1 MQWWNFHNQE
11 FLVFFS
17 VIVTILVLALVFIL
31 SFSINTKIYQGYLKK
46 IEEESNSTRVYIVN
60 IKKNIVTF
68 FNRSNM
74 REKRTMDLMGFYSH
88 FHPNDNEK
96 LKNWILSISIDPKQV
111 EQYLEVDVLVNKNKT
126 TYYSILKLLKYD
138 RERGLIHLESHLLRF
153 MTPNNAPKKA
163 KTKKNVPLGMVKRS
177 VIENMVTH
185 NRSLRG
191 FTFAI
196 RFFYIRQK
204 VLSND
209 KIEKYRVMTLKN
221 EIYPFVSNSKTPRQI
236 LDVADNE
243 LILFDLRIGSR
254 DEAMTFASS
263 IEHSLR
269 KTIEVNGFA
278 GSVNFAIGII
288 ENAQYYQDF
297 DSIVSKAQEAC
308 MNAQQNGQTILMYQ
322 KSANQMLE
330 LNKYSEEVDNLMK
343 PGNLRFLYRPIIDV
357 SRRRVIGYFSYVK
370 GYNTPFSSFSEMSK
384 YAAKVGKNREL
395 FGRVTKTIIPKFSA
409 EKSSESMRLF
419 FHASLVDIDH
429 MFEIL
434 PQVCTDPKLRLVLL
448 FEEKEINENGNQ
460 LELIDATMK
469 RFHSMKYEI
478 ALLMK
483 DRNLLLAPNFYNN
496 FDYFVA
502 GASMIGEI
510 KKDNRIR
517 LSIHTLIEQLL
528 KYDKP
533 IIATDLD
540 GWQAIELIIKSGI
553 TIVSSDT
560 VSPSNDMLLPVDKK
574 KMEKLVAMDD
584 SFH

>member
-1 MQWWNFHNQE
+1 MEWWNFTDTQ
-11 FLVFFS
+11 FLVFFIVVVS
-17 VIVTILVLALVFIL
+17 VLVLLLGFII
-31 SFSINTKIYQGYLKK
+31 SFSINQGIYNKYLRKV
-46 IEEESNSTRVYIVN
+46 EEESNSTRVYIIN
-60 IKKNIVTF
+60 IKKNTVTF
-68 FNRSNM
+68 FNRSKM
-74 REKRTMDLMGFYSH
+74 QEKRTMDLMGFYSH

-96 LKNWILSISIDPKQV
+96 VKNWILSISIDPKTV
-111 EQYLEVDVLVNKNKT
+111 EQYLEVDVLEEKNKAT
-126 TYYSILKLLKYD
+126 FYSILKLLKYN
-138 RERGLIHLESHLLRF
+138 REQGLIHLESHLLRYI
-153 MTPNNAPKKA
+153 TPNNSVNKSKS
-163 KTKKNVPLGMVKRS
+163 KRSVPIGMVKRS
-177 VIENMVTH
+177 VIENMVIH

-209 KIEKYRVMTLKN
+209 KIERYMVVTLKN
-221 EIYPFVSNSKTPRQI
+221 EIYPFASNPKSPRQI
-236 LDVADNE
+236 LDIADNE
-243 LILFDLRIGSR
+243 VIMFDLRIGSR
-254 DEAMTFASS
+254 DEAMSFASS
-263 IEHSLR
+263 IEHALR

-297 DSIVSKAQEAC
+297 DSIVNKAQEAC
-308 MNAQQNGQTILMYQ
+308 MTAQQNGQSILLYQ
-322 KSANQMLE
+322 KSVNQMLE
-330 LNKYSEEVDNLMK
+330 LNKYSEEVDNLMR
-343 PGNLRFLYRPIIDV
+343 PGNLRFLYRPIVDV
-357 SRRRVIGYFSYVK
+357 TRKRVLGYFSYVK

-395 FGRVTKTIIPKFSA
+395 FGRVAKTIIPKFDS
-409 EKSSESMRLF
+409 ERTSESFKLF
-419 FHASLVDIDH
+419 FHVSLVDIDH

-434 PQVCTDPKLRLVLL
+434 PQICTNPKLKLVLL

-460 LELIDATMK
+460 LELIDTMMK
-469 RFHSMKYEI
+469 KFHAMKYEI

-483 DRNLLLAPNFYNN
+483 DRNLLLAPDFYNN

-540 GWQAIELIIKSGI
+540 GWQSIELIIKSGI
-553 TIVSSDT
+553 TIVSSDMI
-560 VSPSNDMLLPVDKK
+560 SPSNDMLLPVDKK
-574 KMEKLVAMDD
+574 KMEKLILMDD

>member
-1 MQWWNFHNQE
+1 MQWWNFQDKE
-11 FLVFFS
+11 FLIFFI
-17 VIVTILVLALVFIL
+17 IVVVVLVLLLVFII
-31 SFSINTKIYQGYLKK
+31 SFSVNQTIYASYVNKIK
-46 IEEESNSTRVYIVN
+46 EESNSTRIYTID
-60 IKKNIVTF
+60 IKKNRVTH
-68 FNRSNM
+68 FNRSNL
-74 REKRTMDLMGFYSH
+74 REKKSMDLLGFYSH
-88 FHPNDNEK
+88 FHPNDVEK
-96 LKNWILSISIDPKQV
+96 VKNWILQISIDPKQV
-111 EQYLEVDVLVNKNKT
+111 EQYLEVDVLLEKSKV
-126 TYYSILKLLKYD
+126 TYYSILKLLKYN
-138 RERGLIHLESHLLRF
+138 REQGLIHLESHLLRYI
-153 MTPNNAPKKA
+153 TPNNSVNKSKSKKS
-163 KTKKNVPLGMVKRS
+163 VPTGMVKRS
-177 VIENMVTH
+177 VIENMVMH

-209 KIEKYRVMTLKN
+209 KIEKYMVMTLKN
-221 EIYPFVSNSKTPRQI
+221 EIYPFASNLKTPRQL
-236 LDVADNE
+236 LDIADNE
-243 LILFDLRIGSR
+243 VILFDLRIGTR
-254 DEAMTFASS
+254 DEAISFASL

-269 KTIEVNGFA
+269 KSIEVNGFS

-297 DSIVSKAQEAC
+297 ESIITRAEEAC
-308 MNAQQNGQTILMYQ
+308 MSAQQNGQTIVMYQ
-322 KSANQMLE
+322 KSVNQMLE

-343 PGNLRFLYRPIIDV
+343 QGNLRFLFRPIVDV
-357 SRRRVIGYFSYVK
+357 SRKRLLGYFSYVK
-370 GYNTPFSSFSEMSK
+370 GYNTPFSSFAEMSK

-395 FGRVTKTIIPKFSA
+395 FGRVARTIIPKFDN
-409 EKSSESMRLF
+409 EKSSENIRLF
-419 FHASLVDIDH
+419 FQASLVDADH

-434 PQVCTDPKLRLVLL
+434 PQICNNLKVHLVLL

-460 LELIDATMK
+460 LELIDTMMK
-469 RFHSMKYEI
+469 KFHSMKYEI

-483 DRNLLLAPNFYNN
+483 DRNLLLAPDFYNN

-510 KKDNRIR
+510 RKDNRIR

-528 KYDKP
+528 KYNKP

-553 TIVSSDT
+553 TIVSSDMI
-560 VSPSNDMLLPVDKK
+560 SPSNDMLLPIEKK
-574 KMEKLVAMDD
+574 KMEKLITMDD

>member
-1 MQWWNFHNQE
+1 MDWWNFSDLK
-11 FLVFFS
+11 FLIFFIIVVSVVVLLIIFMISFS
-17 VIVTILVLALVFIL
+17 V
-31 SFSINTKIYQGYLKK
+31 NQRKYHKYLKK
-46 IEEESNSTRVYIVN
+46 IEEESNSTRIYIIN
-60 IKKNIVTF
+60 IKRNTVTF
-68 FNRSNM
+68 FNRSRM
-74 REKRTMDLMGFYSH
+74 REKKTMDLMGFYSH

-96 LKNWILSISIDPKQV
+96 VKNWILSISIDPKQA
-111 EQYLEVDVLVNKNKT
+111 EQYLEVDVLEDKNKT

-138 RERGLIHLESHLLRF
+138 RENGLIHLESHLLRF
-153 MTPNNAPKKA
+153 ITPNNSVNKS
-163 KTKKNVPLGMVKRS
+163 KNKRSVPTGMVKRS
-177 VIENMVTH
+177 VIENMVMH

-209 KIEKYRVMTLKN
+209 KIERYMVVTLKN
-221 EIYPFVSNSKTPRQI
+221 EIYPFASSTKTPRQI
-236 LDVADNE
+236 LDIADNE
-243 LILFDLRIGSR
+243 VLLFDLRIGSR

-263 IEHSLR
+263 IEHALR
-269 KTIEVNGFA
+269 KSIEVNGFA

-297 DSIVSKAQEAC
+297 ESIVTKAQEAC
-308 MNAQQNGQTILMYQ
+308 MTAQQNGQSILLYQ
-322 KSANQMLE
+322 KSVNQMLE
-330 LNKYSEEVDNLMK
+330 LNKYSEEVDNLMR
-343 PGNLRFLYRPIIDV
+343 PGNLRFLYRPIVDV
-357 SRRRVIGYFSYVK
+357 QRKRVLGYFSYVK
-370 GYNTPFSSFSEMSK
+370 GYNTPFTSFSEMSK

-395 FGRVTKTIIPKFSA
+395 FGRVAKTIIPKFDS
-409 EKSSESMRLF
+409 ERNSESLRLF

-434 PQVCTDPKLRLVLL
+434 PQICTNPKFRLVLL

-460 LELIDATMK
+460 LELIDTMMK
-469 RFHSMKYEI
+469 KFHSMKYEI

-483 DRNLLLAPNFYNN
+483 DRNLLLAPDFYNN

-528 KYDKP
+528 KYNKP

-553 TIVSSDT
+553 TIVSSDS

-574 KMEKLVAMDD
+574 KLEKLIMMDD

>member
-1 MQWWNFHNQE
+1 MQWWNFKDQH
-11 FLVFFS
+11 FLTFFIIIVS
-17 VIVTILVLALVFIL
+17 VLILITIFVI
-31 SFSINTKIYQGYLKK
+31 SFSAYQKKYLNYLKK
-46 IEEESNSTRVYIVN
+46 IEEESHSTRIYIIN
-60 IKKNIVTF
+60 IKKNTVTF

-74 REKRTMDLMGFYSH
+74 REKKTMNLMGFYSH
-88 FHPNDNEK
+88 FHENDIEK
-96 LKNWILSISIDPKQV
+96 LKNWILNISIDPKLV
-111 EQYLEVDVLVNKNKT
+111 DQYLEVDVLVDKAKT
-126 TYYSILKLLKYD
+126 TYYSILKLLKYN
-138 RERGLIHLESHLLRF
+138 REEGLIHLESHLLKYI
-153 MTPNNAPKKA
+153 TPNNASNKSRNKKA
-163 KTKKNVPLGMVKRS
+163 IPTGMVKRS
-177 VIENMVTH
+177 IIESMVVH

-196 RFFYIRQK
+196 RFFYIKQK

-209 KIEKYRVMTLKN
+209 KIEKYMVVTLKN
-221 EIYPFVSNSKTPRQI
+221 EIYPFASNIKVPRQI

-243 LILFDLRIGSR
+243 LILFDLRIGSK
-254 DEAMTFASS
+254 DEAMSFASS

-269 KTIEVNGFA
+269 RCIEVNGFA
-278 GSVNFAIGII
+278 GSINFSIGII

-297 DSIVSKAQEAC
+297 DSIVNKAQEAC
-308 MNAQQNGQTILMYQ
+308 MSAQQNGQTIVMYQ
-322 KSANQMLE
+322 KSVNQMLE
-330 LNKYSEEVDNLMK
+330 LNKYSEEVDNLMQQ
-343 PGNLRFLYRPIIDV
+343 GNLRFLYRPIIDV
-357 SRRRVIGYFSYVK
+357 TRKRVLGYFSYVK

-395 FGRVTKTIIPKFSA
+395 FGRVAKTVIPKFDS
-409 EKSSESMRLF
+409 EKSNESMRLF

-434 PQVCTDPKLRLVLL
+434 PQICTNPKLRLVLL

-469 RFHSMKYEI
+469 RFHSMKYEL

-483 DRNLLLAPNFYNN
+483 DRNLLLAPDFYTN

-510 KKDNRIR
+510 RKDNRIR

-528 KYDKP
+528 KYNKP

-553 TIVSSDT
+553 TNVSSDT
-560 VSPSNDMLLPVDKK
+560 ISPSNDMLLPVDKK

>member
-1 MQWWNFHNQE
+1 MQWWNFQDQQ
-11 FLVFFS
+11 FLTFFIIIVSIIILALIFVISFS
-17 VIVTILVLALVFIL
+17 V
-31 SFSINTKIYQGYLKK
+31 NQKIYSNYLKK
-46 IEEESNSTRVYIVN
+46 IEEESHSTRIYIIN
-60 IKKNIVTF
+60 IKRNTVTF
-68 FNRSNM
+68 FNRSDM
-74 REKRTMDLMGFYSH
+74 RNKRTMDLMGFYSH
-88 FHPNDNEK
+88 FHENDIEK
-96 LKNWILSISIDPKQV
+96 LKNWILNISIDPKQV
-111 EQYLEVDVLVNKNKT
+111 DQYLEVDVLVDKART
-126 TYYSILKLLKYD
+126 TYYSILKLLKYN
-138 RERGLIHLESHLLRF
+138 REEGLIHLESHLLKYI
-153 MTPNNAPKKA
+153 TPNNAPNKSRNKKSIP
-163 KTKKNVPLGMVKRS
+163 TGMVKRS
-177 VIENMVTH
+177 VIENMVMH

-191 FTFAI
+191 FTFAV

-209 KIEKYRVMTLKN
+209 KIEKYMVVTLKN
-221 EIYPFVSNSKTPRQI
+221 EIYPFASDTKSPRQI

-263 IEHSLR
+263 MEHSLR
-269 KTIEVNGFA
+269 RCIEVNGFA
-278 GSVNFAIGII
+278 GSVNFSIGII

-297 DSIVSKAQEAC
+297 ESIVTKAQEAC
-308 MNAQQNGQTILMYQ
+308 MSAQQNGQTIVMYQ
-322 KSANQMLE
+322 KSVNQMLE

-343 PGNLRFLYRPIIDV
+343 QGNLRYLYRPIIDV
-357 SRRRVIGYFSYVK
+357 TRRRVLGYFSYVK

-395 FGRVTKTIIPKFSA
+395 FGRVARTVIPKFDS
-409 EKSSESMRLF
+409 EKSNESMRLF

-434 PQVCTDPKLRLVLL
+434 PQICTNPKLRLVLL

-460 LELIDATMK
+460 LELIDETMK
-469 RFHSMKYEI
+469 KFHSMKYEV

-483 DRNLLLAPNFYNN
+483 DRNLLLAPDFYNN

-510 KKDNRIR
+510 RKDNRIR

-528 KYDKP
+528 KYNKP

-553 TIVSSDT
+553 TNVSSDT

-574 KMEKLVAMDD
+574 KMDKLVAMDD

>member
-1 MQWWNFHNQE
+1 MQWWNFQNLQ
-11 FLVFFS
+11 FLIFFI
-17 VIVTILVLALVFIL
+17 IVVSILVLLAIFFI
-31 SFSINTKIYQGYLKK
+31 SFSVNQKIYNGYLRK
-46 IEEESNSTRVYIVN
+46 IEEESHSTRIYIIN
-60 IKKNIVTF
+60 IKKNTVTS

-74 REKRTMDLMGFYSH
+74 REKKTMDLMGFYSH

-96 LKNWILSISIDPKQV
+96 LKNWILSISIDPKTV
-111 EQYLEVDVLVNKNKT
+111 EQYLEVDVLVDKAKT
-126 TYYSILKLLKYD
+126 TYYSILKLLKYN
-138 RERGLIHLESHLLRF
+138 RELGLIHLESHLLKYI
-153 MTPNNAPKKA
+153 TPNNAPNKLKSKKSIP
-163 KTKKNVPLGMVKRS
+163 TGMVKRS
-177 VIENMVTH
+177 VIENMVSH

-209 KIEKYRVMTLKN
+209 KIEKYMVVTLKN
-221 EIYPFVSNSKTPRQI
+221 EIYPFASSQKTPRQI

-254 DEAMTFASS
+254 DEAVSFASA

-269 KTIEVNGFA
+269 RCIEVNGFA

-288 ENAQYYQDF
+288 ENVQYYQDF
-297 DSIVSKAQEAC
+297 DSIVTKAQEAC
-308 MNAQQNGQTILMYQ
+308 MSAQQNGQTILLYQ
-322 KSANQMLE
+322 KSVNQMLE
-330 LNKYSEEVDNLMK
+330 LNKYSEEVDNLMR

-357 SRRRVIGYFSYVK
+357 TRKRTLGYFSYVK
-370 GYNTPFSSFSEMSK
+370 GYNTPFSSYSEMSK

-395 FGRVTKTIIPKFSA
+395 FGRVAKTIIPKFDS
-409 EKSSESMRLF
+409 EKSSETLRLF
-419 FHASLVDIDH
+419 FHASLADLDH

-434 PQVCTDPKLRLVLL
+434 PQICTNPKLRLVLL

-460 LELIDATMK
+460 LELIDQTMK
-469 RFHSMKYEI
+469 KFHSLKYEV

-483 DRNLLLAPNFYNN
+483 DRNLLLDPDFYTN

-528 KYDKP
+528 KYGKP

-560 VSPSNDMLLPVDKK
+560 ISPSNDMLLPIDKK
-574 KMEKLVAMDD
+574 KMEKLIAMDD

>member
-1 MQWWNFHNQE
+1 MEWWNFQNKE
-11 FLVFFS
+11 FLIFFIIIV
-17 VIVTILVLALVFIL
+17 VIVVAVFAFSL
-31 SFSINTKIYQGYLKK
+31 SFSIYQKFYLNYRNKIKA
-46 IEEESNSTRVYIVN
+46 ESNSTRIYIIN
-60 IKKNIVTF
+60 IKKNTVTF
-68 FNRSNM
+68 FNRADL
-74 REKRTMDLMGFYSH
+74 RRKKTMDLLGFYSH
-88 FHPNDNEK
+88 FHPNDVEK
-96 LKNWILSISIDPKQV
+96 VKNWILSISIDPKQV
-111 EQYLEVDVLVNKNKT
+111 EQYLEVDVLLNKNKT
-126 TYYSILKLLKYD
+126 TYYSILKLLKYN
-138 RERGLIHLESHLLRF
+138 REQGLIHLESHLLKF
-153 MTPNNAPKKA
+153 ITPNNTTVR
-163 KTKKNVPLGMVKRS
+163 TKRKNAVPTGMVKRS
-177 VIENMVTH
+177 VIENMVMH

-209 KIEKYRVMTLKN
+209 KIEKYMVMTLKN
-221 EIYPFVSNSKTPRQI
+221 EIYPFASNSKFPRQI
-236 LDVADNE
+236 LDIADNE
-243 LILFDLRIGSR
+243 VILFDLRIGSR
-254 DEAMTFASS
+254 DEAMTFASQ

-269 KTIEVNGFA
+269 RSIEVNGFS

-297 DSIVSKAQEAC
+297 ESIVNKAEEAC
-308 MNAQQNGQTILMYQ
+308 MTAQQNGQTIIMYQ
-322 KSANQMLE
+322 KSVNQMLE
-330 LNKYSEEVDNLMK
+330 LNKYAEEVDNLMR
-343 PGNLRFLYRPIIDV
+343 PGNLRFLYRPIVDV
-357 SRRRVIGYFSYVK
+357 SRKRVLGYFSYVK

-395 FGRVTKTIIPKFSA
+395 FGRVAKTVIPKFDN
-409 EKSSESMRLF
+409 EKSSESVRLF
-419 FHASLVDIDH
+419 FHASLVDVDH

-434 PQVCTDPKLRLVLL
+434 PQICGNLHVHLVLL

-460 LELIDATMK
+460 LELIDSMMK
-469 RFHSMKYEI
+469 KFHSMKYEI

-483 DRNLLLAPNFYNN
+483 DRNLLLAPDFYNN

-510 KKDNRIR
+510 RKDNRIR

-528 KYDKP
+528 KYNKT

-560 VSPSNDMLLPVDKK
+560 ISPSNDMLLPLEKK
-574 KMEKLVAMDD
+574 KLEKLVMMDD

>member
-1 MQWWNFHNQE
+1 MQWWNFQDQQ
-11 FLVFFS
+11 FLTFFIIIVSIIILALIFVISFS
-17 VIVTILVLALVFIL
+17 V
-31 SFSINTKIYQGYLKK
+31 NQKIYSNYLKK
-46 IEEESNSTRVYIVN
+46 IEEESHSTRIYIIN
-60 IKKNIVTF
+60 IKRNTVAF
-68 FNRSNM
+68 FNRSDM
-74 REKRTMDLMGFYSH
+74 RNKRTMDLMGFYSH
-88 FHPNDNEK
+88 FHENDIEK
-96 LKNWILSISIDPKQV
+96 LKNWILNISIDPKQV
-111 EQYLEVDVLVNKNKT
+111 DQYLEVDVLVDKART
-126 TYYSILKLLKYD
+126 TYYSILKLLKYN
-138 RERGLIHLESHLLRF
+138 REEGLIHLESHLLKYI
-153 MTPNNAPKKA
+153 TPNNAPNKSRNKKSIP
-163 KTKKNVPLGMVKRS
+163 TGMVKRS
-177 VIENMVTH
+177 VIENMVMH

-191 FTFAI
+191 FTFAV

-209 KIEKYRVMTLKN
+209 KIEKYMVVTLKN
-221 EIYPFVSNSKTPRQI
+221 EIYPFASDTKSPRQI

-263 IEHSLR
+263 MEHSLR
-269 KTIEVNGFA
+269 RCIEVNGFA
-278 GSVNFAIGII
+278 GSVNFSIGII

-297 DSIVSKAQEAC
+297 ESIVTKAQEAC
-308 MNAQQNGQTILMYQ
+308 MSAQQNGQTIFMYQ
-322 KSANQMLE
+322 KSVNQMLE

-343 PGNLRFLYRPIIDV
+343 QGNLRYLYRPIIDV
-357 SRRRVIGYFSYVK
+357 TRRRVLGYFSYVK

-384 YAAKVGKNREL
+384 YAAKVGKKREL
-395 FGRVTKTIIPKFSA
+395 FGRVARTVIPKFDS
-409 EKSSESMRLF
+409 EKSNESMRLF

-434 PQVCTDPKLRLVLL
+434 PQICTNPKLRLVLL

-460 LELIDATMK
+460 LELIDETMK
-469 RFHSMKYEI
+469 KFHSMKYEV

-483 DRNLLLAPNFYNN
+483 DRNLLLAPDFYNN

-510 KKDNRIR
+510 RKDNRIR

-528 KYDKP
+528 KYNKP

-553 TIVSSDT
+553 TNVSSDT

-574 KMEKLVAMDD
+574 KMDKLVAMDD

>member
-1 MQWWNFHNQE
+1 MQWWNFQDKQ
-11 FLVFFS
+11 FLIFFII
-17 VIVTILVLALVFIL
+17 IVSILVLLAAFFI
-31 SFSINTKIYQGYLKK
+31 SFSVYQKIYAGYLKK
-46 IEEESNSTRVYIVN
+46 IEEESHSTRIYIIN
-60 IKKNIVTF
+60 IKKNTVTF

-74 REKRTMDLMGFYSH
+74 REKKTMDLMGFYSH

-96 LKNWILSISIDPKQV
+96 LKNWILSISIDPKTV
-111 EQYLEVDVLVNKNKT
+111 EQYLEVDVLVDKART
-126 TYYSILKLLKYD
+126 TYYSILKLLKYN
-138 RERGLIHLESHLLRF
+138 REQGLIHLESHLLKYI
-153 MTPNNAPKKA
+153 TPNNAPNKSKSKKS
-163 KTKKNVPLGMVKRS
+163 VPVGMVKRS

-209 KIEKYRVMTLKN
+209 KIEKYMVVTLKN
-221 EIYPFVSNSKTPRQI
+221 EVYPFASNPKTPRQI

-243 LILFDLRIGSR
+243 LIVFDLRIGSR
-254 DEAMTFASS
+254 DEAMSFASS

-269 KTIEVNGFA
+269 RCIEVNGFA
-278 GSVNFAIGII
+278 GSVNFSIGII
-288 ENAQYYQDF
+288 ENLQYYQDF
-297 DSIVSKAQEAC
+297 DAIVTKSQEAC
-308 MNAQQNGQTILMYQ
+308 MSAQQNGQTILLYQ
-322 KSANQMLE
+322 KSVNQMLE
-330 LNKYSEEVDNLMK
+330 LNKYAEEVDNLMR

-357 SRRRVIGYFSYVK
+357 SRKRTLGYFSYVK

-395 FGRVTKTIIPKFSA
+395 FGRVAKTVIPKFDS
-409 EKSSESMRLF
+409 EKSSESFRLF
-419 FHASLVDIDH
+419 FHASLLDIDH

-434 PQVCTDPKLRLVLL
+434 PQICTNPKLRLVLL

-460 LELIDATMK
+460 LELIDQTMK
-469 RFHSMKYEI
+469 KFHSLHFEV

-483 DRNLLLAPNFYNN
+483 DRNLLLDPDFYTN

-517 LSIHTLIEQLL
+517 
-528 KYDKP
+528 
-533 IIATDLD
+533 
-540 GWQAIELIIKSGI
+540 
-553 TIVSSDT
+553 
-560 VSPSNDMLLPVDKK
+560 
-574 KMEKLVAMDD
+574 
-584 SFH
+584 

>member
-1 MQWWNFHNQE
+1 MEWWNFTNTQ
-11 FLVFFS
+11 FLVFFIIV
-17 VIVTILVLALVFIL
+17 VIILLLLLVFII
-31 SFSINTKIYQGYLKK
+31 SFSIQQSVYHKYLHKID
-46 IEEESNSTRVYIVN
+46 EESNSTRIYIIN
-60 IKKNIVTF
+60 IKRNTVTY
-68 FNRSNM
+68 FNRSRM
-74 REKRTMDLMGFYSH
+74 REKHTMDLMGFYSH

-96 LKNWILSISIDPKQV
+96 VKNWILSISIDPKTV
-111 EQYLEVDVLVNKNKT
+111 EQYLEVDVLENNNKT
-126 TYYSILKLLKYD
+126 TYYSILKLLKYN
-138 RERGLIHLESHLLRF
+138 REQGLIHLESHLLRF
-153 MTPNNAPKKA
+153 ITPINAVNKSKS
-163 KTKKNVPLGMVKRS
+163 KRSVPTGMVKRS
-177 VIENMVTH
+177 VIENMVVH

-209 KIEKYRVMTLKN
+209 KIERYMVVTLKN
-221 EIYPFVSNSKTPRQI
+221 EIYPFASNPKAPRQI

-243 LILFDLRIGSR
+243 VILFDLRIGSR
-254 DEAMTFASS
+254 DEAMSFASS

-278 GSVNFAIGII
+278 GSMNFAIGII

-297 DSIVSKAQEAC
+297 DSIVNKAQEAC
-308 MNAQQNGQTILMYQ
+308 MTAQQNGQSILLYQ
-322 KSANQMLE
+322 KSVNQMLE
-330 LNKYSEEVDNLMK
+330 LNKYSEEVDNLMR
-343 PGNLRFLYRPIIDV
+343 PGNLRFLYRPVIDV
-357 SRRRVIGYFSYVK
+357 ARKRVLGYFSYVK

-395 FGRVTKTIIPKFSA
+395 FARVAKTVIPKFDSEKNA
-409 EKSSESMRLF
+409 ESLRLF

-434 PQVCTDPKLRLVLL
+434 PQICTNPKFRLVLL

-460 LELIDATMK
+460 LELIDTMMK
-469 RFHSMKYEI
+469 KFHSMKYEI

-483 DRNLLLAPNFYNN
+483 DRNLLLAPEFYNN

-502 GASMIGEI
+502 GASMIAEI
-510 KKDNRIR
+510 KQDNRIR

-528 KYDKP
+528 KYNKP

-553 TIVSSDT
+553 TIVSSDMI
-560 VSPSNDMLLPVDKK
+560 SPSNDMLLPIDKK
-574 KMEKLVAMDD
+574 KMEKLITMDD

>member
-1 MQWWNFHNQE
+1 MQWWNFQDQQ
-11 FLVFFS
+11 FLTFFIIIVSIIILALIFVISFS
-17 VIVTILVLALVFIL
+17 V
-31 SFSINTKIYQGYLKK
+31 NQKIYSNYLKK
-46 IEEESNSTRVYIVN
+46 IEEESHSTRIYIIN
-60 IKKNIVTF
+60 IKRNTVAF
-68 FNRSNM
+68 FNRSDM
-74 REKRTMDLMGFYSH
+74 RNKRTMDLMGFYSH
-88 FHPNDNEK
+88 FHENDIEK
-96 LKNWILSISIDPKQV
+96 LKNWILNISIDPKQV
-111 EQYLEVDVLVNKNKT
+111 DQYLEVDVLVDKART
-126 TYYSILKLLKYD
+126 TYYSILKLLKYN
-138 RERGLIHLESHLLRF
+138 REEGLIHLESHLLKYI
-153 MTPNNAPKKA
+153 TPNNAPNKSRNKKSIP
-163 KTKKNVPLGMVKRS
+163 TGMVKRS
-177 VIENMVTH
+177 VIENMVMH

-191 FTFAI
+191 FTFAV

-209 KIEKYRVMTLKN
+209 KIEKYMVVTLKN
-221 EIYPFVSNSKTPRQI
+221 EIYPFASDTKSPRQI

-263 IEHSLR
+263 MEHSLR
-269 KTIEVNGFA
+269 RCIEVNGFA
-278 GSVNFAIGII
+278 GSVNFSIGII

-297 DSIVSKAQEAC
+297 ESIVTKAQEAC
-308 MNAQQNGQTILMYQ
+308 MSAQQNGQTIVMYQ
-322 KSANQMLE
+322 KSVNQMLE

-343 PGNLRFLYRPIIDV
+343 QGNLRYLYRPIIDV
-357 SRRRVIGYFSYVK
+357 TRRRVLGYFSYVK

-395 FGRVTKTIIPKFSA
+395 FGRVARTVIPKFDS
-409 EKSSESMRLF
+409 EKSNESMRLF

-434 PQVCTDPKLRLVLL
+434 PQICTNPKLRLVLL

-460 LELIDATMK
+460 LELIDETMK
-469 RFHSMKYEI
+469 KFHSMKYEV

-483 DRNLLLAPNFYNN
+483 DRNLLLAPDFYNN

-510 KKDNRIR
+510 RKDNRIR

-528 KYDKP
+528 KYNKP

-553 TIVSSDT
+553 TNVSSDT

-574 KMEKLVAMDD
+574 KMDKLVAMDD

>member
-1 MQWWNFHNQE
+1 MEWWNFNNTQ
-11 FLVFFS
+11 FLIFFIIMVS
-17 VIVTILVLALVFIL
+17 VLVLLLIFVV
-31 SFSINTKIYQGYLKK
+31 SFSIYQTIYRKYLNK
-46 IEEESNSTRVYIVN
+46 IEEESNSTRIYIIN
-60 IKKNIVTF
+60 IKRNTVSY
-68 FNRSNM
+68 FNRSRM
-74 REKRTMDLMGFYSH
+74 REKHTMDLMGFYSH

-96 LKNWILSISIDPKQV
+96 VKNWILSISIDPKTV
-111 EQYLEVDVLVNKNKT
+111 EQYLEVDVLENNNKT
-126 TYYSILKLLKYD
+126 PYYSILKLLKYN
-138 RERGLIHLESHLLRF
+138 REQGLIHLESHLLRF
-153 MTPNNAPKKA
+153 ITPINSTNKS
-163 KTKKNVPLGMVKRS
+163 KNKRSVPIGMVKRS
-177 VIENMVTH
+177 VIENLVVH

-209 KIEKYRVMTLKN
+209 KIERYMVATLKN
-221 EIYPFVSNSKTPRQI
+221 EIYPFASNPKAPRQI
-236 LDVADNE
+236 LEIADNE
-243 LILFDLRIGSR
+243 VIVFDLRIGSR
-254 DEAMTFASS
+254 DEAMSFASS
-263 IEHSLR
+263 VEHALR
-269 KTIEVNGFA
+269 KVIEVNGFA

-288 ENAQYYQDF
+288 ENAQYYLDF
-297 DSIVSKAQEAC
+297 DSIVNKAQEAC
-308 MNAQQNGQTILMYQ
+308 MTAQQNGQSILLYQ
-322 KSANQMLE
+322 KSVNQMLE
-330 LNKYSEEVDNLMK
+330 LNKYAEEVDNLMR
-343 PGNLRFLYRPIIDV
+343 PGNLRFLYRPVVDV
-357 SRRRVIGYFSYVK
+357 ARKRVLGYFSYVK

-395 FGRVTKTIIPKFSA
+395 FGKIAKTIIPKFDSEKTA
-409 EKSSESMRLF
+409 ESLRLF

-434 PQVCTDPKLRLVLL
+434 PQICTNPKFRLVLL

-460 LELIDATMK
+460 LELIDTMMK
-469 RFHSMKYEI
+469 KFHSMKYEI

-483 DRNLLLAPNFYNN
+483 DRNLLLAPDFYNN

-528 KYDKP
+528 KYNKP

-553 TIVSSDT
+553 TIVSSDMI
-560 VSPSNDMLLPVDKK
+560 SPSNDMLLPIDKK
-574 KMEKLVAMDD
+574 KMEKLIAMDD

>member
-1 MQWWNFHNQE
+1 MQWWNFQNKD
-11 FLVFFS
+11 FLIFFIVIVS
-17 VIVTILVLALVFIL
+17 VIVLLIFFIV
-31 SFSINTKIYQGYLKK
+31 SFVVQRQIFKNHYKK
-46 IEEESNSTRVYIVN
+46 IEEESHSARVYIIN
-60 IKKNIVTF
+60 IKKSVVTY
-68 FNRSNM
+68 FNRSDLRN
-74 REKRTMDLMGFYSH
+74 KKTMDLIDFYSH

-96 LKNWILSISIDPKQV
+96 LKDWILSISIDPKQV
-111 EQYLEVDVLVNKNKT
+111 EQYLEVDVLVDKT
-126 TYYSILKLLKYD
+126 KDIFYSILKFLKYD
-138 RERGLIHLESHLLRF
+138 RERGLIHLESHLLKYI
-153 MTPNNAPKKA
+153 TPNNTPTKTR
-163 KTKKNVPLGMVKRS
+163 TKKSVPTGLAKRS
-177 VIENMVTH
+177 AIEAMILH

-209 KIEKYRVMTLKN
+209 KIEKYMVVTLKN
-221 EIYPFVSNSKTPRQI
+221 QVYPFASSIKNPRQI

-243 LILFDLRIGSR
+243 VILFDMRIGSR
-254 DEAMTFASS
+254 DEAMSFASS
-263 IEHSLR
+263 IEHALR
-269 KTIEVNGFA
+269 RCIEVNGFS

-288 ENAQYYQDF
+288 ENSQYYQDF
-297 DSIVSKAQEAC
+297 DSIVTKSQEAC
-308 MNAQQNGQTILMYQ
+308 MSAQQNGQTILMYQ
-322 KSANQMLE
+322 KSVNQMLE

-343 PGNLRFLYRPIIDV
+343 SGNLRFLFRPIVDV
-357 SRRRVIGYFSYVK
+357 TRKRVLGYFSYVK

-395 FGRVTKTIIPKFSA
+395 FGRVAKTILPKFDS
-409 EKSSESMRLF
+409 EKSNDTLRLF
-419 FHASLVDIDH
+419 FHASLVDMDH
-429 MFEIL
+429 MLEIL
-434 PQVCTDPKLRLVLL
+434 PQICINSKLRLVLL

-460 LELIDATMK
+460 LELIDNVLK
-469 RFHSMKYEI
+469 KFHALKYEL

-483 DRNLLLAPNFYNN
+483 DRNLLLAPDFYNN

-528 KYDKP
+528 KYHRP

-553 TIVSSDT
+553 TIVSSDMI
-560 VSPSNDMLLPVDKK
+560 SPSNDMLLPVDKK
-574 KMEKLVAMDD
+574 KMDKLIAMDD

>member
-1 MQWWNFHNQE
+1 MQWWNFQDQH
-11 FLVFFS
+11 FLTFFI
-17 VIVTILVLALVFIL
+17 IVVSILILMLVFII
-31 SFSINTKIYQGYLKK
+31 SFSINQNIYRGYIKK
-46 IEEESNSTRVYIVN
+46 IEEESHSTRIYIIN
-60 IKKNIVTF
+60 IKRNTVTY

-74 REKRTMDLMGFYSH
+74 RDKRTMNLMGFYSH
-88 FHPNDNEK
+88 FHENDIEK
-96 LKNWILSISIDPKQV
+96 LKNWILNISIDPKLV
-111 EQYLEVDVLVNKNKT
+111 DQYLEVDVLVDKAKT
-126 TYYSILKLLKYD
+126 TYYSILKLLKYN
-138 RERGLIHLESHLLRF
+138 REEGLIHLESHLLKYI
-153 MTPNNAPKKA
+153 TPNNAPNKSRNKKA
-163 KTKKNVPLGMVKRS
+163 IPTGMVKRS
-177 VIENMVTH
+177 VIENMVMH

-209 KIEKYRVMTLKN
+209 KIEKYMVVTLKN
-221 EIYPFVSNSKTPRQI
+221 EVYPFASNSKTPRQI

-269 KTIEVNGFA
+269 RSIEVNGFA
-278 GSVNFAIGII
+278 GSVNFSIGII

-297 DSIVSKAQEAC
+297 ESIVTKAQEAC
-308 MNAQQNGQTILMYQ
+308 MSAQQNGQTIVMYQ
-322 KSANQMLE
+322 KSVNQMLE

-343 PGNLRFLYRPIIDV
+343 QGNLRYLYRPIIDV
-357 SRRRVIGYFSYVK
+357 TRKRVLGYFSYVK

-395 FGRVTKTIIPKFSA
+395 FGRVARTVIPKFDS
-409 EKSSESMRLF
+409 EKSNESMRLF

-434 PQVCTDPKLRLVLL
+434 PQICTNPKLHLVLL

-469 RFHSMKYEI
+469 KFHSMKYEV

-483 DRNLLLAPNFYNN
+483 DRNLLLAPDFYNN

-528 KYDKP
+528 KYNKP

-553 TIVSSDT
+553 TNVSSDT

>member
-1 MQWWNFHNQE
+1 MQWWNFQNIE
-11 FLVFFS
+11 FIIFFS
-17 VIVTILVLALVFIL
+17 IIVGVVVLLISL
-31 SFSINTKIYQGYLKK
+31 IISSSISQKK
-46 IEEESNSTRVYIVN
+46 DSLYRKKVTDESNSIRIYIIN
-60 IKKNIVTF
+60 IKKNEVTF

-74 REKRTMDLMGFYSH
+74 REKKTMDMISFYLH
-88 FHPNDNEK
+88 FHPNDNDK
-96 LKNWILSISIDPKQV
+96 LRNWILNISVDPKQV
-111 EQYLEVDVLVNKNKT
+111 EQYLEADVLLDKGKT
-126 TYYSILKLLKYD
+126 PYYSILKLLKYN
-138 RERGLIHLESHLLRF
+138 REQGLIHLESRLLRF
-153 MTPNNAPKKA
+153 ITPNNAPKKI
-163 KTKKNVPLGMVKRS
+163 KTKNNVPLGLVKRS
-177 VIENMVTH
+177 VIESMVVH

-209 KIEKYRVMTLKN
+209 KIEKYMVMTLKN
-221 EIYPFVSNSKTPRQI
+221 EIYPFASDSKAPRQI

-263 IEHSLR
+263 IEHALR

-278 GSVNFAIGII
+278 GSVNFAIGIV

-297 DSIVSKAQEAC
+297 DSIITKTEEAC
-308 MNAQQNGQTILMYQ
+308 MSAQQNNQTIVLYQ
-322 KSANQMLE
+322 KSVNQMLE
-330 LNKYSEEVDNLMK
+330 LNKYSEEVDNLMR

-357 SRRRVIGYFSYVK
+357 HRKRVLGYFSYVK

-395 FGRVTKTIIPKFSA
+395 FGRVAKTIIPKFDS
-409 EKSSESMRLF
+409 EKGNESLRLF
-419 FHASLVDIDH
+419 FLTSLVDVDH

-434 PQVCTDPKLRLVLL
+434 PQIVTNPKLRLVLL

-460 LELIDATMK
+460 LEIIDAAMK
-469 RFHSMKYEI
+469 RLHGLKYEI

-483 DRNLLLAPNFYNN
+483 DRNLLLAPEFYNN

-510 KKDNRIR
+510 RKDNRIR
-517 LSIHTLIEQLL
+517 LSIHSLIEQLL
-528 KYDKP
+528 KYQKP

-553 TIVSSDT
+553 TNVSSDT
-560 VSPSNDMLLPVDKK
+560 ISTSNDMLLPVDKK
-574 KMEKLVAMDD
+574 KMEKLIAMDD

>member
-1 MQWWNFHNQE
+1 MQWWNFQNLE
-11 FLVFFS
+11 FLIFFII
-17 VIVTILVLALVFIL
+17 IVLTLILLLGFFI
-31 SFSINTKIYQGYLKK
+31 SFFVNKKDYRNYLEKIDD
-46 IEEESNSTRVYIVN
+46 ESNSTRIYIIN
-60 IKKNIVTF
+60 IKKNVVTF

-74 REKRTMDLMGFYSH
+74 KEKRTMEMMNFYAH
-88 FHPNDNEK
+88 FHPNDTEK
-96 LKNWILSISIDPKQV
+96 LKNWILQISIDPKQV
-111 EQYLEVDVLVNKNKT
+111 DQYIEADVMINKT
-126 TYYSILKLLKYD
+126 KKTYYSILKLIKYN
-138 RERGLIHLESHLLRF
+138 REQGLIHLESHLLRF
-153 MTPNNAPKKA
+153 ITPNNASNKQ
-163 KTKKNVPLGMVKRS
+163 KNKRSVPMGMVKRS
-177 VIENMVTH
+177 VIENMIAH

-204 VLSND
+204 ILSND
-209 KIEKYRVMTLKN
+209 KIEKYMVATLKN
-221 EIYPFVSNSKTPRQI
+221 VVYPYASNTKTPRQI

-243 LILFDLRIGSR
+243 LIIFDLRVGSR
-254 DEAMTFASS
+254 DDAVTFATS

-288 ENAQYYQDF
+288 ENSQYYQDF
-297 DSIVSKAQEAC
+297 ETIVTKAQEAC
-308 MNAQQNGQTILMYQ
+308 ITAQQNGQSILLYQ
-322 KSANQMLE
+322 KSVNQMLE
-330 LNKYSEEVDNLMK
+330 LNKYSEEVDKLMR
-343 PGNLRFLYRPIIDV
+343 PGNLRFLYRPIVDV
-357 SRRRVIGYFSYVK
+357 SRKRILGYFSYVK
-370 GYNTPFSSFSEMSK
+370 GYNTPFSSYAEMSK
-384 YAAKVGKNREL
+384 YASKVGKNREL
-395 FGRVTKTIIPKFSA
+395 FARVIKTIIPKFDN
-409 EKSSESMRLF
+409 EKSNESLRLF
-419 FHASLVDIDH
+419 LTASLVDVDH

-434 PQVCTDPKLRLVLL
+434 PQTITNSKLRLVLL

-460 LELIDATMK
+460 LELIDSTMK
-469 RFHSMKYEI
+469 KLHGMKYEL

-483 DRNLLLAPNFYNN
+483 DRNLLLAPDFYNN

-528 KYDKP
+528 KYHKP

-553 TIVSSDT
+553 TNVSSDMI
-560 VSPSNDMLLPVDKK
+560 SPSNDMLLPVDKK
-574 KMEKLVAMDD
+574 KMEKLVQMDG

>member
-1 MQWWNFHNQE
+1 MQWWNFQDRE
-11 FLVFFS
+11 FLVFFI
-17 VIVTILVLALVFIL
+17 IVVAVLVLLLIFIL
-31 SFSINTKIYQGYLKK
+31 SFAINQSIYASYVNKIK
-46 IEEESNSTRVYIVN
+46 EESKSTRVYTID
-60 IKKNIVTF
+60 IKKNRVTF
-68 FNRSNM
+68 FNRSSLK
-74 REKRTMDLMGFYSH
+74 EKKSMDLLGFYSH
-88 FHPNDNEK
+88 FHPNDVEK
-96 LKNWILSISIDPKQV
+96 VKNWILQISIDPKQV
-111 EQYLEVDVLVNKNKT
+111 DQYLEVDVLLEKSKV
-126 TYYSILKLLKYD
+126 TYYSILKLLKYN
-138 RERGLIHLESHLLRF
+138 REQGLIHLESHLLRYI
-153 MTPNNAPKKA
+153 TPNNA
-163 KTKKNVPLGMVKRS
+163 TVKNRSRKSIPTGMVKRS
-177 VIENMVTH
+177 VIENMVMH

-209 KIEKYRVMTLKN
+209 KIEKYMVVTLKN
-221 EIYPFVSNSKTPRQI
+221 EIYPFASNPKAPRQL
-236 LDVADNE
+236 LDIADNE
-243 LILFDLRIGSR
+243 VILFDLRIGAR
-254 DEAMTFASS
+254 DEAISFASMM
-263 IEHSLR
+263 EHSLR
-269 KTIEVNGFA
+269 RTIEVNGFS

-297 DSIVSKAQEAC
+297 ESIITRAEEAC
-308 MNAQQNGQTILMYQ
+308 MSAQQNGQTIVMYQ
-322 KSANQMLE
+322 KSVNQMLE

-343 PGNLRFLYRPIIDV
+343 QGNLRFLFRPIVDV
-357 SRRRVIGYFSYVK
+357 SRKRVLGYFSYVK

-395 FGRVTKTIIPKFSA
+395 FGRVARTIIPKFDN
-409 EKSSESMRLF
+409 EKASETLRLF
-419 FHASLVDIDH
+419 FQASLVDADH

-434 PQVCTDPKLRLVLL
+434 PQICDNLKVRLVLL

-460 LELIDATMK
+460 LELIDAMMK

-483 DRNLLLAPNFYNN
+483 DRNLLLAPEFYNN

-510 KKDNRIR
+510 RKDNRIR

-553 TIVSSDT
+553 TIVSSDMI
-560 VSPSNDMLLPVDKK
+560 SPSNDMLLPIEKK
-574 KMEKLVAMDD
+574 KMEKLITMDD

>member
-1 MQWWNFHNQE
+1 MKWWNFQDRQ
-11 FLVFFS
+11 FLVFFI
-17 VIVTILVLALVFIL
+17 IVVSCLVLALVFTIIY
-31 SFSINTKIYQGYLKK
+31 SVYQQIYRNYKNKIQ
-46 IEEESNSTRVYIVN
+46 EESTSTRIYIIN
-60 IKKNIVTF
+60 IKTNMVIS

-74 REKRTMDLMGFYSH
+74 RDKKMMDSITFYSH

-96 LKNWILSISIDPKQV
+96 LRNWILAISVDPKQV

-126 TYYSILKLLKYD
+126 IYYSILKLLKYD
-138 RERGLIHLESHLLRF
+138 RELGLIHLESHLLKYI
-153 MTPNNAPKKA
+153 TPNNSVIKDR
-163 KTKKNVPLGMVKRS
+163 TKKGVPIGMVKRS
-177 VIENMVTH
+177 VIENMIVH

-209 KIEKYRVMTLKN
+209 KIEKYMVVTLKN
-221 EIYPFVSNSKTPRQI
+221 QIYPFASNLKTPRQI
-236 LDVADNE
+236 LDIADNE
-243 LILFDLRIGSR
+243 TILFDLRIGTR
-254 DEAMTFASS
+254 DEAMTFASA

-269 KTIEVNGFA
+269 RCIEVNGFA

-297 DSIVSKAQEAC
+297 DSIVTKSQEAC
-308 MNAQQNGQTILMYQ
+308 MTAQQNGQTILMYQ
-322 KSANQMLE
+322 KSVNQMLE
-330 LNKYSEEVDNLMK
+330 LNKYSEDVDNLMK

-357 SRRRVIGYFSYVK
+357 SRKRVLGYFSYVK

-395 FGRVTKTIIPKFSA
+395 FSRVAKTIIPKFD
-409 EKSSESMRLF
+409 SERSNESLRLF

-429 MFEIL
+429 MFELL
-434 PQVCTDPKLRLVLL
+434 PQIIVNPKLRLVLV

-460 LELIDATMK
+460 LELIDSMMK
-469 RFHSMKYEI
+469 KFHAMKYEI

-483 DRNLLLAPNFYNN
+483 DRNLLLAPEFYTN

-528 KYDKP
+528 KYKKP

-540 GWQAIELIIKSGI
+540 GWQAMELIIKSGI
-553 TIVSSDT
+553 TTVSSDII
-560 VSPSNDMLLPVDKK
+560 SPSNDMFLPVDKK
-574 KMEKLVAMDD
+574 KMDKLVAMDD